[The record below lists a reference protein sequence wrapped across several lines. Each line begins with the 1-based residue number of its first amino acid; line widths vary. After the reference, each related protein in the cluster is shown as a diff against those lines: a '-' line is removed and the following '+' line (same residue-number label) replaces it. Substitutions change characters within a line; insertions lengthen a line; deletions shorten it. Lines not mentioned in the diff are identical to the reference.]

1 MAYDEF
7 LADRVRQLLKEKS
20 VSSLEKKMMGGLCFM
35 VDDKMCC
42 GLLTDKSTDSPVL
55 MARIGIDNYEGALK
69 KPHCSEMNFTGR
81 SMKGYVFVSA
91 DGIDLDE
98 DLNYWIQLCLDF
110 NPLAKSSK
118 KKKTKKK

>member
-20 VSSLEKKMMGGLCFM
+20 VNSLEKKMMGGLCFM
-35 VDDKMCC
+35 VDNKMCC
-42 GLLTDKSTDSPVL
+42 GLLTDKNTNRAML
-55 MARIGIDNYEGALK
+55 MARIGIENYEDALK

-81 SMKGYVFVSA
+81 SMKGYVFISD

-110 NPLAKSSK
+110 NPLAKRSK
-118 KKKTKKK
+118 KRKPKKK